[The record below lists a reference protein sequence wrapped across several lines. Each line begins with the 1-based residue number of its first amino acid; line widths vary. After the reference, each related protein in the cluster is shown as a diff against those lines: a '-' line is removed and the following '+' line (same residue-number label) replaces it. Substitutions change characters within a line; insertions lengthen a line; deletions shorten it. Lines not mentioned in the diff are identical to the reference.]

1 MIVAWAI
8 PDVPRKIRD
17 QIKRE
22 EYLTREIIIREE
34 RHRMEVTAEGISVT
48 VTEPP
53 TDTPPA
59 NNNTSDNV
67 NPIMYPLVEGGD
79 NNFRR
84 RKQNGDIEIENT
96 ILWRTILQEKRWID
110 VWIARTNFYPNNIET
125 VLKLNYIESFTIF

>member
-34 RHRMEVTAEGISVT
+34 RRRMEDTVEGISVT
-48 VTEPP
+48 ITEPP
-53 TDTPPA
+53 TDNPSA
-59 NNNTSDNV
+59 NNNTDDNI
-67 NPIMYPLVEGGD
+67 NAAMYSLVEGGD

-96 ILWRTILQEKRWID
+96 IL
-110 VWIARTNFYPNNIET
+110 
-125 VLKLNYIESFTIF
+125 